1 MHNFPIAMAEAH
13 AIKLRHNSI
22 CSRTIPADHPQNHL
36 DNKII
41 DFIHYHNPH
50 RFALHNNHNFTA
62 RYMSKAGE
70 FAQLLLPFITHD
82 QALQNFR
89 HFSTTTA
96 NTRHFFHCHAVH
108 TSLLHRRQISIAHC
122 SLFTS

>member
-1 MHNFPIAMAEAH
+1 
-13 AIKLRHNSI
+13 
-22 CSRTIPADHPQNHL
+22 
-36 DNKII
+36 
-41 DFIHYHNPH
+41 
-50 RFALHNNHNFTA
+50 
-62 RYMSKAGE
+62 MSKAGE